1 MTQRTVIVRTL
12 DQGLVTVPE
21 PNWCISNHEDGLDLV
36 DLMHDGAEMALTV
49 PTAHGRVE
57 LLNAAIA
64 QNPYATRLEARA
76 PRATVLLPDGW
87 VSFSPAGLSMLA
99 DGLVAYAGE
108 LRLLAAQLGHLV
120 DGEVRR

>member
-1 MTQRTVIVRTL
+1 VNARTVTVRLADGTSR
-12 DQGLVTVPE
+12 TVPE
-21 PNWCISNHEDGLDLV
+21 PGWCLGRHADGLDLV
-36 DLMHDGAEMALTV
+36 DLMHEGPENSLEVATRRGAVTVMSAALV
-49 PTAHGRVE
+49 
-57 LLNAAIA
+57 
-64 QNPYATRLEARA
+64 QNPYATSPEARA

-120 DGEVRR
+120 DGEVR